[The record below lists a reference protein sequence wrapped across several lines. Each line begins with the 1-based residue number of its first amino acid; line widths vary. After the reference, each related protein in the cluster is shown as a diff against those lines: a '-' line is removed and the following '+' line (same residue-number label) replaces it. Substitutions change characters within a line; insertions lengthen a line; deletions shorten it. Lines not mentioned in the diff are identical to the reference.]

1 MLMSYCIFKVDE
13 IEPRYRR
20 ILIADSLLGR
30 RVPFVGGRYPKSLN
44 KSRHAGFGLEK
55 FSGCGQERVDVW
67 LVDKGISCITFA
79 LDGPIFAVNGTCHEV
94 DADILASELLVV
106 LEIVP

>member
-1 MLMSYCIFKVDE
+1 MSYCIFKVDE

-30 RVPFVGGRYPKSLN
+30 RVPFVGGRYPQSLN
-44 KSRHAGFGLEK
+44 KSGYSRLGLEK
-55 FSGCGQERVDVW
+55 LSGCGQERVDVW
-67 LVDKGISCITFA
+67 LVDKGLSCITFV
-79 LDGPIFAVNGTCHEV
+79 LDGPIFAVNGACHQV

-106 LEIVP
+106 REIVP